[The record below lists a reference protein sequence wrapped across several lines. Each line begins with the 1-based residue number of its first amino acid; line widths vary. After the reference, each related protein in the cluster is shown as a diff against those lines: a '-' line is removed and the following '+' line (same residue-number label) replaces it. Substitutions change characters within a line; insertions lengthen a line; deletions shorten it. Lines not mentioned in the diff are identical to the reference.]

1 MLLDSGVAGD
11 AEGCCGML
19 KSRHLQSC
27 GARVHLA
34 FK

>member
-1 MLLDSGVAGD
+1 MLLDNGVAGD
-11 AEGCCGML
+11 GEGCCGML
-19 KSRHLQSC
+19 KSHLQSC